1 MDAGRTSS
9 LRRRVVVLVRNGAL
23 ADLGLEESELSQ
35 LECVCVAGAYEV
47 AAEVLA
53 APTDAVVLD
62 MSLLTS
68 AQVGLLEVVRTMD
81 IPILAFGTL
90 RSGLGAEQLREVR
103 LISRDDLRQA
113 LSELVSVER
122 VEAPSAAEAEDLT
135 PQELGEYHVESAPAS
150 PVEKKDTVTPKE
162 APSIPADLLTP
173 EELSALLEDE

>member
-1 MDAGRTSS
+1 
-9 LRRRVVVLVRNGAL
+9 VVLVRNGAL
-23 ADLGLEESELSQ
+23 TEFNLEESELSQ

-90 RSGLGAEQLREVR
+90 RSGLGAEQLR
-103 LISRDDLRQA
+103 QA
-113 LSELVSVER
+113 LSELVSAER
-122 VEAPSAAEAEDLT
+122 VEAPSAAEAENLT
-135 PQELGEYHVESAPAS
+135 PQELGEYRVESAPAS
-150 PVEKKDTVTPKE
+150 PVEREDTVTPKE